1 MNHIAP
7 LHEPL
12 IREVP
17 LSRLALAPE
26 NVRKTPADP
35 IAEAEMKASI
45 ATHGLLENL
54 VVRMDGPADAGTW
67 AVVAGGRRLAAM
79 KALADDGTIDAD
91 HPVPCLVAA
100 NPDMAGEL
108 SLAENIVRIAMH
120 PADQVIAFTKLAD
133 AGLSVGSIAAR
144 FGTAERLVEQRLRLG
159 NVAPDLLDAYRADE
173 IDLEV
178 VKAFSVTPDHA
189 RQMAAWEQVAGQ
201 GYRPSAWQ
209 VKRLLTEERIPGTS
223 AVARFVGV
231 EPYEAAGG
239 KVLRDLF
246 SKDDDSAVWL
256 DDPALLNN
264 LAMENLRV
272 FKDELETRWKWAT
285 AMVEVDWNT
294 TARYGRIYPEPA
306 ERTPE
311 EQAEIEKLETR
322 QGVLAELDDDAWTE
336 ELVREAET
344 IEERLDEI
352 EGGIEAR
359 AVYRRE
365 DFGIAGCIATI
376 GRDGTLQVI
385 QGLVTPEDMPKQTA
399 AETDGAGTS
408 HDGDDDG
415 HAAGIGTD
423 AGRISGPTLSGPMNL
438 PKDREAEARKE
449 AGVGIGLADDLRSI
463 RTALAKAKLAGD
475 FEAAFDLMLFQLGR
489 SVFTDGYKA
498 HALDIAVRETADRP
512 AMRMNDAD
520 FASWSPGEAMLE
532 DRSGLSFDWL
542 EIEDDG
548 ESFAALRALSQA
560 EKQALFAAC
569 VARTVKGQ
577 LAFEP
582 LARPELEVT
591 VARLDIDFAS
601 HVRPTADMLWSR
613 INKGRI
619 LDIAR
624 SVLSPAWASARSKN
638 KKPDL
643 AKAMEE
649 AFAAGDPPLGLHAD
663 DHAAALAWL
672 PPGFA
677 AFDTGRVEDEPE
689 DAAAAEPAAE
699 ASGPDPEPVAGPA
712 ADAESPE
719 TPADPPRTN
728 SVVESIEAPAVAERR
743 GAERATGNGNG
754 NGNDHAAT
762 VRLLRRPIPPPA
774 TTAERCQGGRSR
786 HVRRPPATVPSR
798 RISPPGHP
806 PAYGTYERPRCRRRA
821 RHSRVPAPR
830 TGAFRRQLTARH
842 GPSCAPPDRRPAG
855 RFRFRIL
862 RGAPCMNQIAR
873 TPPAKIR
880 ARIHDNALKRVTRI
894 YASTLADVL
903 TETLQNSRRGGATG
917 VRISV
922 GTLTDRPGG
931 ETRFTVTIAD
941 DGTGIADPAVLLSFG
956 ENGWSD
962 DLVRRE
968 DAAGFGF
975 ASLSRRGCTVASRRR
990 SPDGQTQPG
999 WRRRSRAGTFPG

>member
-1 MNHIAP
+1 MTPPTPGRSPADTTGDGRRRSAIAAHTPQQPRQEPEPGRVRTGRRTAGEGRLRRTRSILFITISREIRMNHIAP

-35 IAEAEMKASI
+35 VAEAEMKASI

-54 VVRMDGPADAGTW
+54 VVRMDGPADAGAY
-67 AVVAGGRRLAAM
+67 AVIAGGRRLAAM
-79 KALADDGTIDAD
+79 KALAEDGTIDAD

-100 NPDMAGEL
+100 DPAMAGEL

-178 VKAFSVTPDHA
+178 LKAFSVTPDHA

-231 EPYEAAGG
+231 EAYEAAGG

-246 SKDDDSAVWL
+246 SRDDDSAVWF
-256 DDPALLNN
+256 DDPVLLNN
-264 LAMENLRV
+264 LAMEKLRV
-272 FKDELETRWKWAT
+272 FKDELETRWKWAIS
-285 AMVEVDWNT
+285 MVEVDWNT

-311 EQAEIEKLETR
+311 EQAEIEKLEAR

-344 IEERLDEI
+344 IETRLDEI

-385 QGLVTPEDMPKQTA
+385 DGLVAPEDMPK
-399 AETDGAGTS
+399 ETPAGPDGAGTGA
-408 HDGDDDG
+408 DNADG
-415 HAAGIGTD
+415 HTAEVGAGTD
-423 AGRISGPTLSGPMNL
+423 PGRISGPAVSGPMNL

-463 RTALAKAKLAGD
+463 RTALVKANLAGD

-512 AMRMNDAD
+512 TMRMNDAD
-520 FASWSPGEAMLE
+520 FAAWSPGEAMLV

-542 EIEDDG
+542 AIDDDG
-548 ESFAALRALSQA
+548 ESFAALRELSQA

-601 HVRPTADMLWSR
+601 HARPTADMLWSR
-613 INKGRI
+613 VAKGRI

-624 SVLSPAWASARSKN
+624 SVLGPAWASARSKN

-643 AKAMEE
+643 AKAMEQ
-649 AFAAGDPPLGLHAD
+649 AFAAGDPPLGLSAD
-663 DHAAALAWL
+663 MHAAALAWV

-677 AFDTGRVEDEPE
+677 AFDTGQVDGDTDDTVTAEPE
-689 DAAAAEPAAE
+689 QTVD
-699 ASGPDPEPVAGPA
+699 ASG
-712 ADAESPE
+712 
-719 TPADPPRTN
+719 PPRTN
-728 SVVESIEAPAVAERR
+728 SVVESVEAPAVAERR
-743 GAERATGNGNG
+743 AAERAAANGSGTGNGHATPAAPETDSAAG
-754 NGNDHAAT
+754 DHGSDAGVDGPESGAAEPAKPADIAARHPGP
-762 VRLLRRPIPPPA
+762 VIGHDAGDGLDIPEFLRR
-774 TTAERCQGGRSR
+774 
-786 HVRRPPATVPSR
+786 V
-798 RISPPGHP
+798 PGH
-806 PAYGTYERPRCRRRA
+806 
-821 RHSRVPAPR
+821 S
-830 TGAFRRQLTARH
+830 
-842 GPSCAPPDRRPAG
+842 
-855 RFRFRIL
+855 
-862 RGAPCMNQIAR
+862 
-873 TPPAKIR
+873 
-880 ARIHDNALKRVTRI
+880 
-894 YASTLADVL
+894 
-903 TETLQNSRRGGATG
+903 
-917 VRISV
+917 
-922 GTLTDRPGG
+922 
-931 ETRFTVTIAD
+931 
-941 DGTGIADPAVLLSFG
+941 AV
-956 ENGWSD
+956 N
-962 DLVRRE
+962 
-968 DAAGFGF
+968 
-975 ASLSRRGCTVASRRR
+975 
-990 SPDGQTQPG
+990 
-999 WRRRSRAGTFPG
+999 